1 MKFSLVFENSG
12 DFISFDPVNQE
23 LLEFYIDQ
31 LNQQSLNRFFSE
43 NSHYGQKILDSINK
57 LDSNILEVNNWLNKF
72 TDIQFDSY
80 TTEEYLCQHV
90 LNKIHADWVTSHS
103 LSYDIT
109 QKRKQYNFSGLV
121 ENIHEK
127 FPDNIPA
134 PLLSVVLS
142 KLELNDI
149 YDLINV
155 NVHKLEKL
163 FDNIQ
168 YTVSKSWTIVSNNHF
183 PKSFITND
191 LANLRLSFNHLGKSL
206 YHKFVNFDL
215 DLTCNDENSY
225 DELLGY
231 LTLSLL
237 PSQTVPLSLEYVD
250 WCKSHNKIPSGGF
263 LNIGNIPNL
272 YENLTK
278 YRIIIFRNLLNN
290 HGFSI
295 HKTKG

>member
-12 DFISFDPVNQE
+12 DFISFNPVNQE
-23 LLEFYIDQ
+23 LLEFYIDR

-43 NSHYGQKILDSINK
+43 NSCYGQKILDSINQ

-72 TDIQFDSY
+72 TDIKFDSH

-90 LNKIHADWVTSHS
+90 LNKIHADWATSHS
-103 LSYDIT
+103 LSYDILE
-109 QKRKQYNFSGLV
+109 KRKQYNFSGLV

-127 FPDNIPA
+127 FPDDIPT
-134 PLLSVVLS
+134 PSLSTVLS

-149 YDLINV
+149 YDSINFS
-155 NVHKLEKL
+155 VHKLERL
-163 FDNIQ
+163 FNGIQ
-168 YTVSKSWTIVSNNHF
+168 YTVSDSWTIVSNNHF

-191 LANLRLSFNHLGKSL
+191 LANLQLSFNHLGRTL
-206 YHKFVNFDL
+206 YDKFVSFDL
-215 DLTCNDENSY
+215 DLKCNDENSY
-225 DELLGY
+225 NELLGY
-231 LTLSLL
+231 VTLNLL

-250 WCKSHNKIPSGGF
+250 WCKYHNKTPCGRF

>member
-12 DFISFDPVNQE
+12 DFISFNPVNQE
-23 LLEFYIDQ
+23 LLEFYIDR

-43 NSHYGQKILDSINK
+43 DSCYGQKILDSINK
-57 LDSNILEVNNWLNKF
+57 LDSNILEINNWLNKF
-72 TDIQFDSY
+72 TDIKFDSH

-90 LNKIHADWVTSHS
+90 LNKIHADWATSHS
-103 LSYDIT
+103 LSYDILE
-109 QKRKQYNFSGLV
+109 KRKQYNFSGLV

-127 FPDNIPA
+127 FPDDIPT
-134 PLLSVVLS
+134 PSLSTVLS

-149 YDLINV
+149 YDSINFS
-155 NVHKLEKL
+155 VHKLERL
-163 FDNIQ
+163 FNGIQ
-168 YTVSKSWTIVSNNHF
+168 YTVSDSWTIVSNNHF

-191 LANLRLSFNHLGKSL
+191 LANLQLSFNHLGRTL
-206 YHKFVNFDL
+206 YDKFVSFDL
-215 DLTCNDENSY
+215 DLKCNDENSY
-225 DELLGY
+225 NELLGY
-231 LTLSLL
+231 VTLNLL

-250 WCKSHNKIPSGGF
+250 WCKYHNKTPCGMF

>member
-43 NSHYGQKILDSINK
+43 NSCYGQKILDSINQ

-103 LSYDIT
+103 LSYDIAG
-109 QKRKQYNFSGLV
+109 KRKQYNFSGLV

-149 YDLINV
+149 YDSINV

-168 YTVSKSWTIVSNNHF
+168 YTVSESWTIVSNNHF

-215 DLTCNDENSY
+215 DLKCNDENSY

-250 WCKSHNKIPSGGF
+250 WCKSHNKTPSGGF

>member
-12 DFISFDPVNQE
+12 DCIPFDPVNQE
-23 LLEFYIDQ
+23 LLEFYIEK

-43 NSHYGQKILDSINK
+43 NPYYGQKILDSINK

-90 LNKIHADWVTSHS
+90 LNKIHADWVASHL
-103 LSYDIT
+103 LSYDI
-109 QKRKQYNFSGLV
+109 QEKRKQYNFSGLV

-127 FPDNIPA
+127 FPDDIPA
-134 PLLSVVLS
+134 PLLISVLS
-142 KLELNDI
+142 SLELKDI
-149 YDLINV
+149 YNSLNH
-155 NVHKLEKL
+155 NVHTLESL
-163 FDNIQ
+163 FNAVQ
-168 YTVSKSWTIVSNNHF
+168 YTVSDSFTVVSNNHF

-191 LANLRLSFNHLGKSL
+191 LANLRLSFNHLGRSL
-206 YHKFVNFDL
+206 YHKFVGFDL
-215 DLTCNDENSY
+215 DLQYDDENSY

-231 LTLSLL
+231 LTLRLL
-237 PSQTVPLSLEYVD
+237 PSETVPLSSEYIN
-250 WCKSHNKIPSGGF
+250 WCKYHNKTPSGMF

-290 HGFSI
+290 YGFSI